1 MVRDGAGA
9 VVVTAADSER
19 DQGFAA
25 GALAAAGLG
34 EGDRVALIAGSSA
47 EYLALVLGAMRTGVV
62 PVLLHPALTP
72 DEVHVL
78 LTDADPAL
86 VLRGD
91 EVVGFVDA
99 ARAAGRRAGLAPYPR
114 TRPMLYTSGTTGVP
128 KGVWTG
134 LLTDAQAEALA
145 LDEREAWGFCADDV
159 HIVASPLHHSAPMRF
174 AGGVLLAGGSV
185 VIPGPFDAATFMGAC
200 ATHRPTNAF
209 LVPAHLQRLFA
220 HADATGEVPPLASF
234 RRVAHAG
241 SACPEALKRRALDA
255 FPVGS
260 LWEFYGSTEGQFT
273 VCSPEEWLAR
283 PGTVGRAR
291 PGRALAIDDDDTI
304 WCHVPAFARFEYWR
318 DPDRTAQAWRG
329 DAFSVFDVGSL
340 DADGYLF
347 LDGRRDDLIISGGV
361 NVYPLEI
368 ERALLLV
375 PGVVDVTVFAV
386 PDERWGERVCAA
398 VVGTADDATLHAWT
412 REHLAPHK
420 RPKDY
425 VHLEAIP
432 VTTMGKVRRSR
443 LAEELGLSGP

>member
-1 MVRDGAGA
+1 MAGNGSEA
-9 VVVTAADSER
+9 VVVTAAASER
-19 DQGFAA
+19 DQALAA

-34 EGDRVALIAGSSA
+34 EGDRFALVAGSSA
-47 EYLALVLGAMRTGVV
+47 EYLALALGAVRTGVV
-62 PVLLHPALTP
+62 PVLLHPALTA
-72 DEVHVL
+72 DELHVL

-91 EVVGFVDA
+91 EVVGFVEA
-99 ARAAGRRAGLAPYPR
+99 ARDAGATAALASYPR

-134 LLTDAQAEALA
+134 LLTDAEAEALA

-185 VIPGPFDAATFMGAC
+185 VIPGPFDAATFMAAC
-200 ATHRPTNAF
+200 TTHRPTNAF

-220 HADATGEVPPLASF
+220 HAEATGTAPPLESF

-255 FPVGS
+255 FPDGS

-273 VCSPEEWLAR
+273 VCAPDEWLAH

-291 PGRALAIDDDDTI
+291 PGRTLAIDDDDTI
-304 WCHVPAFARFEYWR
+304 WCHVPGFARFEYWR
-318 DPDRTAQAWRG
+318 DPEKTARAWRG

-340 DADGYLF
+340 DPDGYLF

-386 PDERWGERVCAA
+386 PDERWGQRVCAA
-398 VVGTADDATLHAWT
+398 VVGSADDDTLHAWT
-412 REHLAPHK
+412 REHLAPYK

-425 VHLEAIP
+425 VHLDAIP
-432 VTTMGKVRRSR
+432 ITTMGKVRRSR
-443 LAEELGLSGP
+443 LAEELGLTGD